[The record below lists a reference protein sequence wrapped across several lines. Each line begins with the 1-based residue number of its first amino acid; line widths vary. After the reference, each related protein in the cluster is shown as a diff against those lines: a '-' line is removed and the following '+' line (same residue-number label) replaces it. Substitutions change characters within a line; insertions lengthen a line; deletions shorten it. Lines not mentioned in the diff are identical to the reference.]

1 MIGPKNF
8 QELVVADLRRIELHL
23 HHLSMSGLIGANILI
38 GRILL
43 RSARVSDASGQNTFY
58 VAEGFFD
65 APKTPRTE
73 CRFLG
78 LHGNTMKPLRHVRNE
93 MLAATRDLTCLRWS
107 HFMAL
112 KSNGAHPRSLLLELP

>member
-8 QELVVADLRRIELHL
+8 QEFVVADLRWIEFHL

-38 GRILL
+38 RRILL
-43 RSARVSDASGQNTFY
+43 RSARVSDASEQNTFY

-78 LHGNTMKPLRHVRNE
+78 LHGNTMKPLNHVRNQ
-93 MLAATRDLTCLRWS
+93 MLVVIRRLTCRRRS
-107 HFMAL
+107 HF
-112 KSNGAHPRSLLLELP
+112 HEI